1 MKLIILIVG
10 IVLSV
15 WVSITVYTPT
25 QAFVT
30 DIKEIYLKSRAT
42 QRTISQKSETTI
54 NTITESYKEIA
65 RVFWVEVA
73 AENMR
78 EEVSTPTPTGAW
90 DPVEQLFEHNIA
102 LWIAT
107 AAGLMTLSLYINI
120 ITFFSFFLK
129 PVTFLM
135 RK

>member
-1 MKLIILIVG
+1 MKLIILIIG
-10 IVLSV
+10 LILSV
-15 WVSITVYTPT
+15 WVSIIVYTPT

-65 RVFWVEVA
+65 RVFGVKVAEENIKEEVA
-73 AENMR
+73 A
-78 EEVSTPTPTGAW
+78 PAPTGER
-90 DPVEQLFEHNIA
+90 DPIEQLFEHNVA

-107 AAGLMTLSLYINI
+107 AAGFMTLSIYINI
-120 ITFFSFFLK
+120 ISFFAFFLK

-135 RK
+135 KK

>member
-15 WVSITVYTPT
+15 WVSIAVYTPT

-65 RVFWVEVA
+65 RVF
-73 AENMR
+73 
-78 EEVSTPTPTGAW
+78 
-90 DPVEQLFEHNIA
+90 
-102 LWIAT
+102 
-107 AAGLMTLSLYINI
+107 
-120 ITFFSFFLK
+120 
-129 PVTFLM
+129 
-135 RK
+135 

>member
-1 MKLIILIVG
+1 MKLIILIIG
-10 IVLSV
+10 LVLSV
-15 WVSITVYTPT
+15 WVAVAVYTPT
-25 QAFVT
+25 QAFIT

-65 RVFWVEVA
+65 RVFGVKVA
-73 AENMR
+73 EENIK
-78 EEVSTPTPTGAW
+78 EEVSAPAPTGERDA
-90 DPVEQLFEHNIA
+90 VEQLFEHNVA

-107 AAGLMTLSLYINI
+107 AAGFMTLSIYMNI
-120 ITFFSFFLK
+120 IWFFAFFLK

-135 RK
+135 KK

>member
-1 MKLIILIVG
+1 M
-10 IVLSV
+10 VLSV
-15 WVSITVYTPT
+15 WISVVVYTPT

-30 DIKEIYLKSRAT
+30 DIKEIYLKSKAT
-42 QRTISQKSETTI
+42 QRTISQKSEATI

-65 RVFWVEVA
+65 RVFGVKVAEESIKEEVA
-73 AENMR
+73 
-78 EEVSTPTPTGAW
+78 TPTPAGTK
-90 DPVEQLFEHNIA
+90 DPIEQLFTHNIA

-107 AAGLMTLSLYINI
+107 AAGFMTLSIYVNI
-120 ITFFSFFLK
+120 LSFFAFFLK

>member
-1 MKLIILIVG
+1 MKLIIFIIGLI
-10 IVLSV
+10 LSV
-15 WVSITVYTPT
+15 WVAVAVYTPT

-65 RVFWVEVA
+65 RVFWVKVAEENMKEEVA
-73 AENMR
+73 
-78 EEVSTPTPTGAW
+78 TPAPTGER

-102 LWIAT
+102 LWIA
-107 AAGLMTLSLYINI
+107 AGAGFMTLSIYINI
-120 ITFFSFFLK
+120 ISFFAFFFK

-135 RK
+135 KK

>member
-1 MKLIILIVG
+1 MKLIILIIG
-10 IVLSV
+10 LILSV
-15 WVSITVYTPT
+15 WVSIIVYTPT

-30 DIKEIYLKSRAT
+30 DIKEIYLKSRTT

-65 RVFWVEVA
+65 RVFGVKVAEENIKEEVA
-73 AENMR
+73 A
-78 EEVSTPTPTGAW
+78 PAPTGER
-90 DPVEQLFEHNIA
+90 DPIEQLFEHNVA

-107 AAGLMTLSLYINI
+107 AAGFMTLSIYINI
-120 ITFFSFFLK
+120 ISFFAFFLK

-135 RK
+135 KK